1 MRGPPVHPQRRHNGR
16 EGCNSNVDH
25 TLLPDSHVEE
35 SDLCNAIGHVELFP
49 VQLVA
54 NLHSVV
60 SLHSGPGGAN
70 SQFSVQQGPSLG
82 LEN

>member
-1 MRGPPVHPQRRHNGR
+1 M
-16 EGCNSNVDH
+16 
-25 TLLPDSHVEE
+25 LPDSHFDE
-35 SDLCNAIGHVELFP
+35 SDLNNAIGHVELFP

-70 SQFSVQQGPSLG
+70 SHSSVQQGPSLG
-82 LEN
+82 LKKALFKKDMAYMAK